1 MVTSLGVVHN
11 HIGTAAVF
19 VVQSYLANMFQQK
32 RLQTLD
38 ARAEFISKKFKSND
52 DHPFI
57 WCQYMVGDIANHPE
71 TGGYQT
77 VCAGLPCWR
86 PSCFLIV
93 YRPAVVS
100 SSANQ
105 FWRHC
110 LFITLHPGLWS
121 LRQLKTQEKE
131 IAPLVPLPWRPPL
144 YATPSQLR
152 EILLI

>member
-57 WCQYMVGDIANHPE
+57 WCQYMVGDIANHPGI
-71 TGGYQT
+71 GGYQT
-77 VCAGLPCWR
+77 VHVWISGT
-86 PSCFLIV
+86 
-93 YRPAVVS
+93 AV
-100 SSANQ
+100 A
-105 FWRHC
+105 
-110 LFITLHPGLWS
+110 L
-121 LRQLKTQEKE
+121 
-131 IAPLVPLPWRPPL
+131 
-144 YATPSQLR
+144 
-152 EILLI
+152 